1 MAQQTQRISPRVLG
15 AVLATGLMSFCG
27 VIVETAMNITFPT
40 LMREF
45 HVNTASVQWMTTI
58 YLLTV
63 AIMVPL
69 SAILKKRFR
78 TKTLFLVA
86 NLLFIIGLVLDTFA
100 GQFPI
105 LLLGRVVQGLGTG
118 IALPLMFNIILEQV
132 PKAKIGF
139 MMGIGTLI
147 TAIAPAI
154 GPTFGGIVVSTL
166 GWRYIF
172 IILLP
177 ILVFSLII
185 GSRCIEQKNTLQRVS
200 FDGFSLVL
208 IVATFGGL
216 IIGFSNMGS
225 QPLTS
230 LLVGGAFIVGLVGLI
245 GLVIRSLRL
254 ATPVIN
260 LKLLRNGDFA
270 GHTLGFFL
278 MQITALGLSFILPNY
293 IQLVNQNSATIAGLV
308 VLPGALLGAIFA
320 PFSGRILDSLG
331 PKKPLLLGS
340 SLATLSLLLFS
351 WLGRGLSDSL
361 IVALYLLFM
370 AGVGLA
376 YGNIM
381 TNGLKLLT
389 VEQQADGNAIFTTLQ
404 QFAGAMGTAIVAAI
418 IGQSQNGTLKTT
430 IATAIGSQHA
440 FYFLLVLLVIE
451 LVVLV
456 KVILWPRQLDKSA
469 K

>member
-1 MAQQTQRISPRVLG
+1 M
-15 AVLATGLMSFCG
+15 
-27 VIVETAMNITFPT
+27 
-40 LMREF
+40 
-45 HVNTASVQWMTTI
+45 
-58 YLLTV
+58 
-63 AIMVPL
+63 
-69 SAILKKRFR
+69 
-78 TKTLFLVA
+78 
-86 NLLFIIGLVLDTFA
+86 
-100 GQFPI
+100 
-105 LLLGRVVQGLGTG
+105 
-118 IALPLMFNIILEQV
+118 
-132 PKAKIGF
+132 AKIGF

-172 IILLP
+172 VFLLP

-278 MQITALGLSFILPNY
+278 MQLTALGLSFILPNY

-361 IVALYLLFM
+361 IIALYLLFM

-389 VEQQADGNAIFTTLQ
+389 VEQQADGNAIFTTIQ

-418 IGQSQNGTLKTT
+418 IGQSQNGALKTT

-451 LVVLV
+451 LVVLG
-456 KVILWPRQLDKSA
+456 KVILWPRQLDKAA